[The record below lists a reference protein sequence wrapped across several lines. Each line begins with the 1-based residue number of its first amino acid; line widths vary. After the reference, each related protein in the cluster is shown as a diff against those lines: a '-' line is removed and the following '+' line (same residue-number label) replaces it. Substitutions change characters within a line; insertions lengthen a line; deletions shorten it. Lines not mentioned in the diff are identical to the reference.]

1 MQENTAAE
9 DAQAF
14 GTSPDDPVFAAEQAH
29 LSEVYAEL
37 EKMRGE
43 LVRKMEATSA
53 AAARDK
59 LDLLSEIS
67 NDFTSDTE
75 TSETYASY
83 GAVNSVIDSYNAQQ
97 EVTADKLARCRLLL
111 RQPYFAKVALQFKPG
126 QPPKEL
132 YIGAAGISDDNYK
145 RLVVDW
151 RSPVA
156 ETYYNQSNGA
166 TSYEANGRT
175 IHVDLACRRQF
186 DIEADTLHA
195 YFDTTVAIQDAL
207 LLESLSH
214 QRTAQMKAITATIQR
229 EQNEV
234 VRHEDVPA
242 LLVAGIAGSGKTSVL
257 LQRIAYLFY
266 QNRTELDPSE
276 VFLITP
282 NPIFRTYIENV
293 LPDMGERNPET
304 LTWAEFAS
312 RVMPLDKAAEK
323 KSVPVGAL
331 WRIDEA
337 IANLEFEDDDFR
349 ELHHGN
355 VKLLGINQIRKV
367 NAKYRNVP
375 AGPHR
380 ATLMRE
386 DLENALEA
394 RVKQLASGSAV
405 LEELEGMTLNEQ
417 LSQFGEPYAPVDEK
431 EARDFALRLLQD
443 RYQGAFRAVQ
453 DDAWLRIDRIGMRLL
468 GEKSLSALEW
478 LYLKMAITG
487 LGDAYAKYVM
497 IDEVQD
503 YSAAQL
509 AVLARFFRRAH
520 FMLLGDENQAINP
533 NTASF
538 AEVREVFTRL
548 RVGISTCSLLTSY
561 RSSPEIT
568 EIFAG
573 IPALYV
579 ADGHHRTAAAARVGK
594 KRQESNPNHTGNEEY
609 CYFLAVTFPA
619 SQLRIIDYNRVVKDL
634 NGMTTEQFLKALE
647 KNFTVEPKGKEI
659 YHPSKLHNFSLY
671 LDGQWYS
678 LTAKPGTYD
687 DNDPIGVLDVT
698 VLSNLVLDQ
707 LLDIK
712 DLRTSKRIDFVGGIR
727 GLEELKKRVD
737 SGEMKAAFALY
748 PVSMQQLIDI
758 ADTGNIMPPKTT
770 WFEPKLRSGVVIH
783 TFEEK

>member
-14 GTSPDDPVFAAEQAH
+14 GTSPDDPVFVTEQAH

-166 TSYEANGRT
+166 TSYVANGRT

-431 EARDFALRLLQD
+431 EARFRVAPSARPLPGSIPRSARRRVVAHRSHWHAPFGRKEPLGAGMAL
-443 RYQGAFRAVQ
+443 F
-453 DDAWLRIDRIGMRLL
+453 
-468 GEKSLSALEW
+468 E
-478 LYLKMAITG
+478 
-487 LGDAYAKYVM
+487 
-497 IDEVQD
+497 
-503 YSAAQL
+503 
-509 AVLARFFRRAH
+509 
-520 FMLLGDENQAINP
+520 
-533 NTASF
+533 
-538 AEVREVFTRL
+538 
-548 RVGISTCSLLTSY
+548 
-561 RSSPEIT
+561 
-568 EIFAG
+568 
-573 IPALYV
+573 
-579 ADGHHRTAAAARVGK
+579 DGHHRPGRRLCEIRDDRRGTRLFGGPAR
-594 KRQESNPNHTGNEEY
+594 RARA
-609 CYFLAVTFPA
+609 FL
-619 SQLRIIDYNRVVKDL
+619 
-634 NGMTTEQFLKALE
+634 
-647 KNFTVEPKGKEI
+647 
-659 YHPSKLHNFSLY
+659 PSRAFHAP
-671 LDGQWYS
+671 WRR
-678 LTAKPGTYD
+678 KPG
-687 DNDPIGVLDVT
+687 NQP
-698 VLSNLVLDQ
+698 Q
-707 LLDIK
+707 H
-712 DLRTSKRIDFVGGIR
+712 
-727 GLEELKKRVD
+727 
-737 SGEMKAAFALY
+737 
-748 PVSMQQLIDI
+748 
-758 ADTGNIMPPKTT
+758 
-770 WFEPKLRSGVVIH
+770 GVVCRGVRSIH
-783 TFEEK
+783 ASARRHFNLQPAYELPLLA

>member
-9 DAQAF
+9 DAQTF
-14 GTSPDDPVFAAEQAH
+14 GTSPDDPVFATEQAH

-166 TSYEANGRT
+166 TSYVANGRT

-323 KSVPVGAL
+323 KSVPVDAL

-386 DLENALEA
+386 DLEDALEA

-443 RYQGAFRAVQ
+443 RYQGAFRTVQ
-453 DDAWLRIDRIGMRLL
+453 DDAM
-468 GEKSLSALEW
+468 
-478 LYLKMAITG
+478 
-487 LGDAYAKYVM
+487 V
-497 IDEVQD
+497 
-503 YSAAQL
+503 
-509 AVLARFFRRAH
+509 AH
-520 FMLLGDENQAINP
+520 
-533 NTASF
+533 
-538 AEVREVFTRL
+538 
-548 RVGISTCSLLTSY
+548 
-561 RSSPEIT
+561 RSHWHAP
-568 EIFAG
+568 FG
-573 IPALYV
+573 
-579 ADGHHRTAAAARVGK
+579 
-594 KRQESNPNHTGNEEY
+594 
-609 CYFLAVTFPA
+609 
-619 SQLRIIDYNRVVKDL
+619 
-634 NGMTTEQFLKALE
+634 
-647 KNFTVEPKGKEI
+647 GKEPLGAGMASI
-659 YHPSKLHNFSLY
+659 
-671 LDGQWYS
+671 
-678 LTAKPGTYD
+678 
-687 DNDPIGVLDVT
+687 
-698 VLSNLVLDQ
+698 
-707 LLDIK
+707 
-712 DLRTSKRIDFVGGIR
+712 
-727 GLEELKKRVD
+727 
-737 SGEMKAAFALY
+737 
-748 PVSMQQLIDI
+748 
-758 ADTGNIMPPKTT
+758 
-770 WFEPKLRSGVVIH
+770 
-783 TFEEK
+783 